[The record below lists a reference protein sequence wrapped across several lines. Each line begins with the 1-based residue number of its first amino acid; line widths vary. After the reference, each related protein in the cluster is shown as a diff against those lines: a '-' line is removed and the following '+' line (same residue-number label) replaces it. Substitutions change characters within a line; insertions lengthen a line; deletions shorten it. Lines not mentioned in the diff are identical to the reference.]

1 MAESFLMVVY
11 EVMLVMSFSE
21 TPLASAVLSRGVGG
35 VSPRAIAPVEPRAG
49 SSKRVHRPTR
59 ITRDHLARPN
69 AETWRRQGEFCNAEL
84 ASVRWPRVNSVRVCP
99 IPLDPIRASPIHAVR
114 STAATSPLQA
124 KSPLV

>member
-1 MAESFLMVVY
+1 MQERKSDTFTCPNHRAQLPMLVREKGGFGLPLLM
-11 EVMLVMSFSE
+11 EVMLVISFSE

-84 ASVRWPRVNSVRVCP
+84 ASVR
-99 IPLDPIRASPIHAVR
+99 
-114 STAATSPLQA
+114 
-124 KSPLV
+124 